1 MAARSDTAEYLSL
14 TQWEPEKHLRQV
26 TFAEVEYSRGFLRC
40 APQQWFP
47 SLAAQWLPLS
57 HALVIELRVPEV
69 KCLLSIPG
77 DATPRIAF
85 QGTVDGETVALL
97 MDERAAHV
105 ILNSA
110 SPDGFDAAN
119 SIILEYLSRR
129 LLTSL
134 SLSWTASE
142 NSVFKFGNLVDPA
155 AVKGSGVVKVSV
167 CLNNEIC
174 SIWFSLGPRM
184 VERMDG
190 LWRRQLVS
198 QSTRNTEADGEYLIE
213 LTQLGVPPAQVAQYV
228 RSGAVVDLEVPIG
241 DRGVLRRKDG
251 FLLPVRLCGVEGEL
265 ALEPHQQAS
274 TPPSIGSGMTR
285 VSVCFGRVLIDSAAF
300 TELQQPGAMW
310 NTRIPLSD
318 NLQMIING
326 EKIADV
332 LLGIYQGRFAVQ
344 VK

>member
-1 MAARSDTAEYLSL
+1 MPRSDTAEYLSL
-14 TQWEPEKHLRQV
+14 ARWEPQKQLQQLSP
-26 TFAEVEYSRGFLRC
+26 AEVEYSRGFLRC

-47 SLAAQWLPLS
+47 GLAAQWLPLS
-57 HALVIELRVPEV
+57 HALVIELRVAEV

-77 DATPRIAF
+77 DVAARIAY
-85 QGTVDGETVALL
+85 QGTVDGEPIALL

-110 SPDGFDAAN
+110 SPDGFDVAN
-119 SIILEYLSRR
+119 SVILEYLVRR

-142 NSVFKFGNLVDPA
+142 TSVFKFGHLVDPA
-155 AVKGSGVVKVSV
+155 SVEGSGVVKVSV
-167 CLNNEIC
+167 HLNNETC
-174 SIWFSLGPRM
+174 SIWLSLGPRM

-198 QSTRNTEADGEYLIE
+198 RSPRNSESDGDYLIE

-228 RSGAVVDLEVPIG
+228 RSGAVVDLEVSVG
-241 DRGVLRRKDG
+241 DRGMLRRRDG
-251 FLLPVRLCGVEGEL
+251 FLLPVRLYGVEGEL
-265 ALEPHQQAS
+265 AVEPSQQTAN
-274 TPPSIGSGMTR
+274 PPAVGSGMTR
-285 VSVCFGRVLIDSAAF
+285 VSVCFGRVSIDNALF
-300 TELQQPGAMW
+300 TELQQPGAVW

-318 NLQMIING
+318 NLQMVING
-326 EKIADV
+326 EKVADV